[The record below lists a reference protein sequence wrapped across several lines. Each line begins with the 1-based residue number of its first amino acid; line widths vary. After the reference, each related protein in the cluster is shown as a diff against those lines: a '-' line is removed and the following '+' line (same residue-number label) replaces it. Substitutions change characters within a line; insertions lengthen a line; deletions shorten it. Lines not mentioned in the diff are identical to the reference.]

1 MEQKERYLFIGHTNN
16 CDIATVMGTQ
26 AIENLDNM
34 PDKEFKRM
42 TLRKLNEAQEN
53 IDRPGE
59 GAHISNPSCSGGTQ
73 FEASPGKNVR
83 PYLNKW

>member
-1 MEQKERYLFIGHTNN
+1 
-16 CDIATVMGTQ
+16 
-26 AIENLDNM
+26 M

-73 FEASPGKNVR
+73 FEASPGKKLVR
-83 PYLNKW
+83 LKLNL